1 MKNALLTL
9 VILAIV
15 GCTAA
20 PSPAPA
26 PSPEPEPSTTAA
38 PAADPNAFR
47 ANAPDPLPESSWK
60 LPAVTRTTLPNGL
73 RLLTAENHGSP
84 LVAVRLLVRTGAA
97 SDPSDHAG
105 LASMTADMLDEG
117 AGRLTAIEIA
127 ERISS
132 LGIEASAESGFDGT
146 IIAMDVLSRNLAE
159 ALDVLSVMVRDPRF
173 DAKELERVRK
183 ERLATILQ
191 QRQNATI
198 VANERF
204 GEAVFGEAGYGRPAS
219 GTEEGVRKISRND
232 LLTFYR
238 RHYLP
243 NNVSLIVTGDIDPN
257 ATRALVEQ
265 KLRDWK
271 SGEIAPRQPV
281 EPRGVS
287 GSKIVIVDR
296 PQSVQSEIRVGHV
309 GVPFG
314 GEDFFAINVMN
325 TILGGTSSSRV
336 YANLRT
342 THGYT
347 YGARSAFVFR
357 RDPGLF
363 LVSTPVRNEVTLPA
377 VQEILNELRRMRSGD
392 ITDEEIGR
400 VREYLAGL
408 FPQQVES
415 ASDLAAR
422 LLELEMFGLPENFF
436 DDYRQ
441 RLMAVTKEDVVRV
454 ANRYVRPDETS
465 IVVVGK
471 ASEIRTPLETIGR
484 DVEVVAIGKQ

>member
-9 VILAIV
+9 VLLVIA

-26 PSPEPEPSTTAA
+26 PEPEPATTAA
-38 PAADPNAFR
+38 PAVDPNAFR
-47 ANAPDPLPESSWK
+47 ANAPDPLPETTWK

-73 RLLTAENHGSP
+73 RLLMAENHGSP
-84 LVAVRLLVRTGAA
+84 LVAVRLLVRTGTAG
-97 SDPSDHAG
+97 DPSDHAG
-105 LASMTADMLDEG
+105 LASITADMLDEG
-117 AGRLTAIEIA
+117 AGRLSAIDIA

-132 LGIEASAESGFDGT
+132 LGIEASAEAQFDGT
-146 IIAMDVLSRNLAE
+146 VISMNVLSRNLAE
-159 ALDVLSVMVRDPRF
+159 ALDLMSIVVTTPRF
-173 DAKELERVRK
+173 DAKELDRVKK
-183 ERLATILQ
+183 ERLSTILQ
-191 QRQNATI
+191 QRQNATLL
-198 VANERF
+198 ANEKF
-204 GEAVFGEAGYGRPAS
+204 GEAVFGESGYGRPVI
-219 GTEEGVRKISRND
+219 GTENGVRNISRED
-232 LLTFYR
+232 LLDFYR

-257 ATRALVEQ
+257 ITRTLVEQ
-265 KLRDWK
+265 KLSDWK
-271 SGEIAPRQPV
+271 SGEVVPRQPV

-377 VQEILNELRRMRSGD
+377 VQEILNELRRIRSGD

-471 ASEIRTPLETIGR
+471 ASEIRTSLETIGR
-484 DVEVVAIGKQ
+484 DVEVVTIGKQ